1 MRARRKSRIMLPVKL
16 AAVVLGIAL
25 LFYMASFQVRI
36 SDLEAQCEELD
47 NEISYK
53 EMTNQ
58 ELEDSIE
65 SGMTDDDIA
74 KIARE
79 ILGYA
84 SPGERVF
91 IDSSSK

>member
-1 MRARRKSRIMLPVKL
+1 MRARRKSRFSLPVKL
-16 AAVVLGIAL
+16 AGIVLGVAL
-25 LFYMASFQVRI
+25 IFYLMSFQVRI
-36 SDLEAQCEELD
+36 ADLETQCAQLED
-47 NEISYK
+47 EISYK
-53 EMTNQ
+53 KVTNK
-58 ELEDSIE
+58 ELEDSLK
-65 SGMTDDDIA
+65 SGTTDEDIA